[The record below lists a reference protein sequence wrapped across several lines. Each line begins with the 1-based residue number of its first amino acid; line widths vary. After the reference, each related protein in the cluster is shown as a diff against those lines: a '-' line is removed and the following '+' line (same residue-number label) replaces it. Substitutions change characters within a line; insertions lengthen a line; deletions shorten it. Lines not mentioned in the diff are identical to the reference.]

1 MIKKVSPAW
10 SLGTSGLVLYPT
22 ALKNPTRM
30 LIKLHDSIKDS
41 LEFKKQ
47 GLKIDL

>member
-1 MIKKVSPAW
+1 MMEKVSPTL

-22 ALKNPTRM
+22 ALKHPTRM